1 MKRVDMF
8 PDGINKRA
16 RDENNRKTKRKR
28 KQKNKKIVLKVLGSV
43 TIRPFHHLMADI
55 SKKELL
61 HSKLKSFFFSFSSFL
76 KTNRRRIFRC
86 LDGEK
91 KERNQTTTMDAIVV
105 AVVLNHLG
113 GCLLLAFG
121 GHR

>member
-1 MKRVDMF
+1 VDPQLLGVGVCVCVPRYRVLQLKCGKQVVNSWRSMKRVDMF

-43 TIRPFHHLMADI
+43 TIRPFHLMADI

-61 HSKLKSFFFSFSSFL
+61 HSKLKSFFFLFL
-76 KTNRRRIFRC
+76 HLK
-86 LDGEK
+86 
-91 KERNQTTTMDAIVV
+91 NQ
-105 AVVLNHLG
+105 
-113 GCLLLAFG
+113 
-121 GHR
+121 